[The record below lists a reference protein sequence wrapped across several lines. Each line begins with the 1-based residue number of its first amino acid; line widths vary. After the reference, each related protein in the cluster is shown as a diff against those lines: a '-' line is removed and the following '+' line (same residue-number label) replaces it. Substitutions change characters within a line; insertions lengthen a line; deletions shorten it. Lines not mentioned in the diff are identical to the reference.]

1 VSGPALERL
10 LAVQDL
16 DTRITQLQHRRVA
29 LPERTGLTAVEAE
42 LATLIAERATAKAGR
57 DALVKV
63 QKDLEGQ
70 IATVTDRRQGIEKRM
85 YAATGSSTRDLQAMD
100 EEVHHLADKQSEL
113 ETEELEAMVAQEPF
127 DATLTELAQRMAPLE
142 ARVVELQAEV
152 AAGQVEIDAELATAT
167 AARATEAAEL
177 TPAVADRYEKLRARM
192 KGVGAARLIGHR
204 CDGCHLE
211 LSPVEADH
219 IRALPDDTIATCD
232 QCGRIL
238 VPV

>member
-1 VSGPALERL
+1 MSGPALDRL

-16 DTRITQLQHRRVA
+16 DLHITQLQHRRA
-29 LPERTGLTAVEAE
+29 GLAERTGLTAVEAE
-42 LATLIAERATAKAGR
+42 LAALIALRTTTSAGR
-57 DALVKV
+57 EVLVAT
-63 QKDLEGQ
+63 QKDLEAQ
-70 IATVTDRRQGIEKRM
+70 IATVTERRQGIEKRM

-100 EEVHHLADKQSEL
+100 EEVHHLADKQGEL
-113 ETEELEAMVAQEPF
+113 ETEELESMVAQEPF
-127 DATLTELAQRMAPLE
+127 DATLAELAHKMAPLE
-142 ARVVELQAEV
+142 ARLVELEAEV
-152 AAGQVEIDAELATAT
+152 AAGQVEIDAELARAT
-167 AARATEAAEL
+167 ASRTTEAAEL
-177 TPAVADRYEKLRARM
+177 PPAVADRYEKLRTRM